1 MDEELEATNNK
12 KSEYFIG
19 NEKKRRSITI
29 LFKYGDINM
38 NKSKQQAENLY
49 KIFKEHYQEAIRDP
63 QTMIMQKANGT
74 ILKSPLFIS
83 WEITSNCNL
92 SCIHCR
98 AAYNNSRYAQS
109 RKVEQFAGRR

>member
-83 WEITSNCNL
+83 WEIVT
-92 SCIHCR
+92 
-98 AAYNNSRYAQS
+98 
-109 RKVEQFAGRR
+109 